1 MNKPQYAIRLSEL
14 RNSRDLTQQQ
24 VADMIGISRAR
35 LNNYE
40 QGTREPDID
49 TIRLL
54 ADFFGVST
62 DDLLGRPANA
72 IPVSGKGR
80 KIPVIGIVKAGPDGL
95 AYEEPHGEEWA
106 DAEDI
111 PNGSTYYWLQIKG
124 DSMIGEGIMPGDL
137 ALVREQPEVEYG
149 ELGIAIIDGEEGT
162 LKRIYKKDDSIVLQS
177 ANAKY
182 PPRIFAGA
190 EISTVKIVGKV
201 KVTKRKY

>member
-1 MNKPQYAIRLSEL
+1 MSFGKRLASLRENKKLTQIELAEKTSISRSRLSL
-14 RNSRDLTQQQ
+14 
-24 VADMIGISRAR
+24 
-35 LNNYE
+35 YE
-40 QGTREPDID
+40 TDKREPDID

-62 DDLLGRPANA
+62 DDLLGRPANT

-80 KIPVIGIVKAGPDGL
+80 KLPIIGTVKAGPDGL
-95 AYEEPHGEEWA
+95 AYMDQQGEEWA
-106 DAEDI
+106 DEEDI
-111 PNGSTYYWLQIKG
+111 PNGATYYWLQIKG

-149 ELGIAIIDGEEGT
+149 QLGIAIIDGEEGT

-190 EISTVKIVGKV
+190 EINTVKIVGKV

>member
-1 MNKPQYAIRLSEL
+1 MAFKDRLRDL
-14 RNSRDLTQQQ
+14 RNKRGLTQEEFGKVFNVIKQT
-24 VADMIGISRAR
+24 VSSWEKGNSK
-35 LNNYE
+35 
-40 QGTREPDID
+40 PDLD
-49 TIRLL
+49 LASSM

-62 DDLLGRPANA
+62 DDLLDRPADTM
-72 IPVSGKGR
+72 PVSGKGR
-80 KIPVIGIVKAGPDGL
+80 KLSIIGTVKSVSDGL
-95 AYEEPHGEEWA
+95 SYMDQQGEEWA

-111 PNGSTYYWLQIKG
+111 PNGAIYYWLQIKG

-149 ELGIAIIDGEEGT
+149 QLGIAIIDGEEGT

-190 EISTVKIVGKV
+190 EINTVKIVGKV